1 MAITSRANT
10 SAGGAGQAP
19 GILWKRIGWLVL
31 IWTLSVAALGLV
43 AMRSASRFT
52 DRARPAASINS

>member
-1 MAITSRANT
+1 MAITSRAIT

-19 GILWKRIGWLVL
+19 GPPWKRIGWLVL

-43 AMRSASRFT
+43 AYAVRLA
-52 DRARPAASINS
+52 IY

>member
-1 MAITSRANT
+1 MAITSRAIT

-19 GILWKRIGWLVL
+19 GPLWKSIGWLVL

-43 AMRSASRFT
+43 AYAIRIAIR
-52 DRARPAASINS
+52 